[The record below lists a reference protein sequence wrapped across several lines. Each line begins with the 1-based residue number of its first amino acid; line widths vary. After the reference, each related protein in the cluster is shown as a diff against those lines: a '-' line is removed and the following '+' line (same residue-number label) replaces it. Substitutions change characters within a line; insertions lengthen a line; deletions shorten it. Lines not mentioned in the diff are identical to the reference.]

1 MLIFFSY
8 HAQNYELKDK
18 TLIKYYNLIN
28 EAEKKIINDSLIEA
42 DKLYAE
48 AFKVFKYPHAKDL
61 FNSMKVALK
70 TNNMPL
76 AFNNYQ
82 TLKCLGKNF
91 DEIFLL
97 VIFCSKL

>member
-1 MLIFFSY
+1 MFIFFSY

-18 TLIKYYNLIN
+18 TLIKYYKLIN

-42 DKLYAE
+42 DKLYVE

-91 DEIFLL
+91 DEFFFNENL
-97 VIFCSKL
+97 KKNN